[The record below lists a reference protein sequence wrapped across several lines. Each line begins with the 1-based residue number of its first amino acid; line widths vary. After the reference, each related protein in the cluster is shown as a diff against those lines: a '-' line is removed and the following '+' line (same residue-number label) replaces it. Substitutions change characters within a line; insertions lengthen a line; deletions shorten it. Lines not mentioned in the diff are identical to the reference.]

1 MDRHDSQTDIR
12 RDRLT
17 DGLLTGDALQDITHL
32 TEADLERF
40 KAEVRQVLV
49 MLRPRA
55 RAEIQSVRRIKH
67 RAMVALN
74 TISLSIQHHP
84 GTGQSRRLVRFVAGC
99 YNGDDYPFDLTD
111 LRALDTALAQACLD
125 YLDYDRLGV
134 LEVHHHLSGGE
145 RMLQRWIHEYGVQM
159 VSYLKE

>member
-1 MDRHDSQTDIR
+1 MDRHDSETDFR
-12 RDRLT
+12 RDRLA
-17 DGLLTGDALQDITHL
+17 DGLPSHDSLQDITRL
-32 TEADLERF
+32 SEADLERF

-55 RAEIQSVRRIKH
+55 IAEVQSVRRIKH

-74 TISLSIQHHP
+74 TISSSIQRHP
-84 GTGQSRRLVRFVAGC
+84 GTGQSRRLVRFIAGC

-111 LRALDTALAQACLD
+111 LRALDAALAQACLD

-134 LEVHHHLSGGE
+134 LEVHHHLSGSE
-145 RMLQRWIHEYGVQM
+145 RMLQRWIHDYGVRM